1 MNTKTILLTLFCFSS
16 SFSFCQQ
23 GLITCKTQN
32 NPDNS
37 ISIYVNSQAKA
48 DYTIK
53 IVFSSLSGY
62 TSTSMMNSNVFLGI
76 AHPGEMELIKFKRD
90 NTAANFGF
98 QYRYY
103 FFPGR
108 SFQRPPDEGFKYLL
122 PATATNQLRV
132 TMVSSTVSP
141 LSQALKTEYRGTA
154 FVYKPGDT
162 ICASRAGVVYD
173 CSDTVKVGERTETV
187 LNRNRNRI
195 YMEHRDGTI
204 GIYGV
209 LAPIKLLVKPGD
221 EVFPGQPLAVF
232 TVESPKMMVLFST
245 LYLEEKRLLSENA
258 PDNNA
263 YFIYMPTHFWA
274 GENDPASILE
284 TQKKYNVQHPK
295 EIVSAEMTKREKKKM
310 GF

>member
-1 MNTKTILLTLFCFSS
+1 MNTKTILITLLLGISS
-16 SFSFCQQ
+16 SALCQQ
-23 GLITCKTQN
+23 GLITCKTQS
-32 NPDNS
+32 NPDNT
-37 ISIYVNSQAKA
+37 ISIYVNSLAKA

-62 TSTSMMNSNVFLGI
+62 TSNSMMNSNVFLGI

-90 NTAANFGF
+90 NGAANFAF

-108 SFQRPPDEGFKYLL
+108 FFQRTPDTGFKYLL
-122 PATATNQLRV
+122 PATVTSQLRV
-132 TMVSSTVSP
+132 TMISSTVSP
-141 LSQALKTEYRGTA
+141 LSRALKTEYRGTA

-162 ICASRAGVVYD
+162 ICAARAGVVYD
-173 CSDTVKVGERTETV
+173 CSDTVKVGEKTETI

-195 YMEHRDGTI
+195 YIEHRDGTI

-221 EVFPGQPLAVF
+221 EIFPGQPLAVF

-245 LYLEEKRLLSENA
+245 LYLEEKKLLSENA

-263 YFIYMPTHFWA
+263 YFTYMPTHFWA
-274 GENDPASILE
+274 SENEPSSILE

-295 EIVSAEMTKREKKKM
+295 EIVAAEMTKKEKKKM